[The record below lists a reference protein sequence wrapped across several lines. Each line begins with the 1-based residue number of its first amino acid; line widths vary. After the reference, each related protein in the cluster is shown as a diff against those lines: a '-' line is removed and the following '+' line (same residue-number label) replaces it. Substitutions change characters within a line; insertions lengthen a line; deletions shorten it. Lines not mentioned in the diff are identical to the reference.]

1 MPSAQLEVRKLGT
14 GRWVLGT
21 ESAQVEVKMAVPV
34 DVIPRRPTLL
44 FIVVLSLLFV
54 LMSLSTRTRY
64 VGETRTMFERTVMT
78 IFSPVPKLVNWIG
91 QTTADMY
98 HGYLDMR
105 RAVNE
110 NLELHRKVIGLTTE
124 NLKMRQSEGDLK
136 RLRSLLGYADQFS
149 MPTTMAQAVML
160 DTSGRFK
167 SMIIDR
173 GSNAGI
179 QVNDA
184 IVNANGLIG
193 RVVLTTKDLAKVQ
206 LITDSNSS
214 VGVLIERTR
223 RQGILRGD
231 GANGAQLYDIPSLA
245 DVQPGDNILTAG
257 IDGIYPKGIPVGTV
271 VKAEKGQELFKNIAV
286 KPSVDFGSIEE
297 VIVLQTRKIPN
308 DVVRYAP

>member
-1 MPSAQLEVRKLGT
+1 
-14 GRWVLGT
+14 
-21 ESAQVEVKMAVPV
+21 MAVPV

-44 FIVVLSLLFV
+44 LIVVLSLLFV
-54 LMSLSTRTRY
+54 LMSLSRQTRY
-64 VGETRTMFERTVMT
+64 IGETRTMFERTVMI
-78 IFSPVPKLVNWIG
+78 IFSPVPKSVNWVG
-91 QTTADMY
+91 QSASDMY

-110 NLELHRKVIGLTTE
+110 NLTLHRKVIELTTE
-124 NLKMRQSEGDLK
+124 NLKLRQSEGDLK

-149 MPTTMAQAVML
+149 MPTTMAQSVMR

-193 RVVLTTKDLAKVQ
+193 RVVLTTKDMAKVQ
-206 LITDSNSS
+206 LITDGNSS
-214 VGVLIERTR
+214 AGVLIERTR

-231 GANGAQLYDIPSLA
+231 GANGAQLFDIPSLA

-257 IDGIYPKGIPVGTV
+257 IDGIYPKGIPVGVV
-271 VKAEKGQELFKNIAV
+271 VKAEKGQELFKNITV

-297 VIVLQTRKIPN
+297 VIVLHTRKIPS